1 MTKNELQADASFL
14 EAVDAPLLEL
24 HKSNILKLEI
34 DELLDECRLNVFEV
48 SWAQS
53 ARDYVALLSSVLS
66 KIPQTS
72 IGKDG
77 CPFPLK
83 SDKVATLEM
92 PKDLTVVPT
101 GSYGINCVTKRSGN
115 ANVLPTLDCAIV
127 VPNSYWNTKD
137 YLNHRYMDVSSSEC

>member
-34 DELLDECRLNVFEV
+34 DELLDECRLNVLEV
-48 SWAQS
+48 SWAKT

-66 KIPQTS
+66 KLPQTVVS
-72 IGKDG
+72 KDG

-83 SDKVATLEM
+83 SDKVATLGM
-92 PKDLTVVPT
+92 PKDLAVVPT
-101 GSYGINCVTKRSGN
+101 GSFGINCLTKRAGN

-127 VPNSYWNTKD
+127 VPDSFWNTKD
-137 YLNHRYMDVSSSEC
+137 YLNHRYMDVSSLE